1 MAALSGASAGPALNA
16 VLAAAIAAT
25 TGIMAALLLVAGGGP
40 RLSET
45 MTVHQLFGYLLLVVS
60 AILGL
65 RVLGL
70 LYRRGRA
77 DAG

>member
-1 MAALSGASAGPALNA
+1 VAALPGASAGPALNA
-16 VLAAAIAAT
+16 VLATAISAT
-25 TGIMAALLLVAGGGP
+25 TGIMAALLLVAGGGQP
-40 RLSET
+40 VSET

-70 LYRRGRA
+70 VYRRGRA
-77 DAG
+77 DDG